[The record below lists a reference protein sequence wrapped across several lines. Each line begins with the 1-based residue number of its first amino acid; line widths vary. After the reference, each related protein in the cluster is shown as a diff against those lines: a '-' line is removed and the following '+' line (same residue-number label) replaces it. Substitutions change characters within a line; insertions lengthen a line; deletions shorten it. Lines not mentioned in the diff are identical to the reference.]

1 MLISSIDN
9 IYETYPKTDGLYRL
23 DNIWDTNLQVTTD
36 VSGVTTTGFQIK
48 INLQEDTILYGA
60 RIRWMACGKQNSLTE
75 MFQNH
80 PDFNNH

>member
-48 INLQEDTILYGA
+48 INL
-60 RIRWMACGKQNSLTE
+60 
-75 MFQNH
+75 
-80 PDFNNH
+80 